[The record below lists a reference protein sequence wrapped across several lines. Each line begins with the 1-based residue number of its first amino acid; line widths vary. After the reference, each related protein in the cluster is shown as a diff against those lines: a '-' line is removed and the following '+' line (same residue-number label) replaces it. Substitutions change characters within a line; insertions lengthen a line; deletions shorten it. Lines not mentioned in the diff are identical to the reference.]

1 MPTSHKVSVIC
12 EITCQA
18 DLNNSKS
25 FALPSFLES
34 YSKIDEIQIDNFI
47 IYTTSE
53 LSDKIE
59 CVFNNLKQFTFNI
72 TVKSDVIPSDG
83 LHNFQQSV
91 LNTYK
96 QDGKQKIVFFDSN
109 RIYLIE
115 YFRKILENI
124 ESSFLLVEQ
133 NKCVL
138 FEAVEEKI
146 FNSQDNSY
154 LEELKKDKNKA
165 LETYL
170 QYAHPSVLSSSVNF
184 GCQSNNSKA
193 DVFVVKEND
202 QILIHTLIPNI
213 IAVNFSK
220 TPLLLESTHEKSDFQ
235 VEIEGVSLELKSIYE
250 DFLQIYN
257 STFCCLNQI
266 QIIEGM
272 IYNYFTKVEEY
283 PFINST
289 LATEINTFS
298 TMPKAHP
305 FAPFYET
312 LKNQKLM
319 QDDEYLIPSE
329 KRRTIIDK
337 LKLYLKKLEMLSAKF
352 FITLRYKGKRYALK
366 TTIIYLIVLI
376 KNISGKS
383 KSELGESTT
392 KNNLEKSEQSGSTKK
407 MHVLD
412 KDFVYDFYKW
422 SLQHENFQGF
432 ASQSIRYINNFTAQK
447 ENNSDIRNF
456 QILSK
461 YTQFR
466 ANKLNGLPSSELIK
480 IEQHIFN

>member
-184 GCQSNNSKA
+184 VCQSNN
-193 DVFVVKEND
+193 
-202 QILIHTLIPNI
+202 
-213 IAVNFSK
+213 
-220 TPLLLESTHEKSDFQ
+220 
-235 VEIEGVSLELKSIYE
+235 
-250 DFLQIYN
+250 
-257 STFCCLNQI
+257 
-266 QIIEGM
+266 
-272 IYNYFTKVEEY
+272 
-283 PFINST
+283 
-289 LATEINTFS
+289 
-298 TMPKAHP
+298 
-305 FAPFYET
+305 
-312 LKNQKLM
+312 
-319 QDDEYLIPSE
+319 
-329 KRRTIIDK
+329 
-337 LKLYLKKLEMLSAKF
+337 
-352 FITLRYKGKRYALK
+352 
-366 TTIIYLIVLI
+366 
-376 KNISGKS
+376 
-383 KSELGESTT
+383 
-392 KNNLEKSEQSGSTKK
+392 
-407 MHVLD
+407 
-412 KDFVYDFYKW
+412 
-422 SLQHENFQGF
+422 
-432 ASQSIRYINNFTAQK
+432 
-447 ENNSDIRNF
+447 
-456 QILSK
+456 
-461 YTQFR
+461 
-466 ANKLNGLPSSELIK
+466 
-480 IEQHIFN
+480 